1 MVQLALSVKDWEFLM
16 RILVKIGEPLWRTV
30 GSRSLTLVWDGSAVT
45 VAEALDRL
53 RREYPD
59 FGPAFRGE
67 GQRPKIDYHVF
78 VNTRMVEPDAWSQVE
93 MKDADRLFIFLP
105 AVGG

>member
-1 MVQLALSVKDWEFLM
+1 M

-30 GSRSLTLVWDGSAVT
+30 GSRSLTLEWDGPVVT

-53 RREYPD
+53 YREYPD

-67 GQRPKIDYHVF
+67 GQRMAVDYHVF
-78 VNTRMVEPDAWSQVE
+78 VNTRMVRPDAWSE
-93 MKDADRLFIFLP
+93 TGMKDTDRLFIFLP

>member
-1 MVQLALSVKDWEFLM
+1 M

-30 GSRSLTLVWDGSAVT
+30 GHRSLTLEWNRPT
-45 VAEALDRL
+45 VMVSEALDRL
-53 RREYPD
+53 CREYPD

-67 GQRPKIDYHVF
+67 GRRLTLDYHLF
-78 VNTRMVEPDAWSQVE
+78 VNRHMVRPDAWSQTE
-93 MKDADRLFIFLP
+93 IKDDDKLFIFLP

>member
-1 MVQLALSVKDWEFLM
+1 M

-30 GSRSLTLVWDGSAVT
+30 GRRSLTLEWDNQTVT

-53 RREYPD
+53 GREFPD

-67 GQRPKIDYHVF
+67 SQRPTVGYQVF
-78 VNTRMVEPDAWSQVE
+78 VNTHMVKPDAWSRAE
-93 MKDADRLFIFLP
+93 MKDSDKLFVFLP

>member
-1 MVQLALSVKDWEFLM
+1 M

-30 GSRSLTLVWDGSAVT
+30 GSRSLALEWDSPTVT

-53 RREYPD
+53 HREYPD

-67 GQRPKIDYHVF
+67 GQRLTVDYQVF
-78 VNTRMVEPDAWSQVE
+78 VNTRMVRPDAWSQTD
-93 MKDADRLFIFLP
+93 MKDADKLFVFLP
-105 AVGG
+105 AMGG

>member
-1 MVQLALSVKDWEFLM
+1 M
-16 RILVKIGEPLWRTV
+16 RIFVKIGEPLWRTV
-30 GSRSLTLVWDGSAVT
+30 GSRSLTLEWEEPTVT

-53 RREYPD
+53 RREYPG

-67 GQRPKIDYHVF
+67 GQRLTVGYHIF
-78 VNTRMVEPDAWSQVE
+78 INTQMVKPDAWSRIGL
-93 MKDADRLFIFLP
+93 KDADKLFIFLP

>member
-1 MVQLALSVKDWEFLM
+1 M
-16 RILVKIGEPLWRTV
+16 RIFVKIGEPLWRTI
-30 GSRSLTLVWDGSAVT
+30 GNRSLTLEWDVPSVT

-53 RREYPD
+53 HREYPN

-67 GQRPKIDYHVF
+67 GQRLTIDYHIF
-78 VNTRMVEPDAWSQVE
+78 CNTRLVKPDDWSRTE
-93 MKDADRLFIFLP
+93 MKDADRLFVFLP

>member
-1 MVQLALSVKDWEFLM
+1 M
-16 RILVKIGEPLWRTV
+16 RIFVKIGEPLWRTI
-30 GSRSLTLVWDGSAVT
+30 GNRSLTLEWDVPTVT

-53 RREYPD
+53 HREYPN

-67 GQRPKIDYHVF
+67 DQRLTVK
-78 VNTRMVEPDAWSQVE
+78 PDDWSRTE
-93 MKDADRLFIFLP
+93 MKDADRLFVFLP

>member
-1 MVQLALSVKDWEFLM
+1 MHIF
-16 RILVKIGEPLWRTV
+16 VKIGEPLWRTI
-30 GSRSLTLVWDGSAVT
+30 GNRSLTLEWDSPTVT

-53 RREYPD
+53 NREYPN

-67 GQRPKIDYHVF
+67 GQRPMIDYHIF
-78 VNTRMVEPDAWSQVE
+78 CNTRLVKPDAWLQME
-93 MKDADRLFIFLP
+93 MKDADKLFIFLP